1 MARDIIVIGASYG
14 GVAALSE
21 LIGGIDA
28 GIPAAIFIVLHI
40 PPESVSTLPAI
51 LSRAG
56 GLHAFHALDGAAIE
70 KGRIYIAPPDHHL
83 LIKKGHMRVV
93 HGPREN
99 RHRPAVDPLFR
110 SAAVAY
116 GPRVIGVILSG
127 YLDDGTAG
135 LSAIKRMGGIAIAQ
149 SLDDAIE
156 PSMPRSATRYVKVD
170 HILPAREIG
179 PELTRLA
186 QMEVDVP
193 QDFHPPEEL
202 EREVKIEELDEGV
215 LNDDGRYGDPSAYSC
230 PECGGVLWEI
240 KDGELVR
247 FRCRVGHAFST
258 DAIQAEHDEA
268 LENAL
273 YTAIKTLEESATL
286 LRRLARDCNSPSLLS
301 RYETKIKHAESQ
313 ADVIR
318 RVLLSASR
326 GQPEPAS

>member
-240 KDGELVR
+240 KDGEPRRGAGERLVHR
-247 FRCRVGHAFST
+247 HKNTGGKCHAAAAISKGLQLAFAAVALRDQDQTCRVAGGRDPPRVA
-258 DAIQAEHDEA
+258 QRQPR
-268 LENAL
+268 
-273 YTAIKTLEESATL
+273 ATG
-286 LRRLARDCNSPSLLS
+286 AGIVNWS
-301 RYETKIKHAESQ
+301 R
-313 ADVIR
+313 
-318 RVLLSASR
+318 
-326 GQPEPAS
+326 